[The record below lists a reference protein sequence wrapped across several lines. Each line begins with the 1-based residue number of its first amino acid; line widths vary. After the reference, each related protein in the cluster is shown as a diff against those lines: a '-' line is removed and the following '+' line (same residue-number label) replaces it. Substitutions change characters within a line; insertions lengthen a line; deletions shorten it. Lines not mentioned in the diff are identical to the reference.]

1 MNGENEF
8 QLPFGIG
15 LEWKWNIIVY
25 DQDTFNLLVDSHIA
39 AACNFLMNSGAFCQV
54 RVLKGGFRYFTKL
67 YPFMRT
73 QKVLYLPR
81 EIESEVTYPLEVIP
95 DFLFLSVKRNSET
108 EEALKDLHIF
118 AKVFLYSEETVR
130 VDDAKKMH
138 YAFPLETSKNSDMF
152 NYLNDCCEFL
162 KMNKNRVHRVLI
174 VADKNLSRGP
184 TLAMAYLIKEG
195 NMTLKWYEQL

>member
-1 MNGENEF
+1 MFWSLTCVESASTWASVPSF
-8 QLPFGIG
+8 IDY
-15 LEWKWNIIVY
+15 I
-25 DQDTFNLLVDSHIA
+25 LLKHAI
-39 AACNFLMNSGAFCQV
+39 LRQ
-54 RVLKGGFRYFTKL
+54 
-67 YPFMRT
+67 
-73 QKVLYLPR
+73 
-81 EIESEVTYPLEVIP
+81 I
-95 DFLFLSVKRNSET
+95 LF
-108 EEALKDLHIF
+108 I
-118 AKVFLYSEETVR
+118 R

-195 NMTLKWYEQL
+195 NMTLKEAWAYMKNVYLAMRPNWHCLEQLALFEKTVKGLPEATPIVDEDFK